1 LLHSAR
7 DLFRFSMKPGG
18 RAATLALLALAAAIA
33 VACSNNS
40 STTPSVTPTPSTSP
54 TATGP
59 TPTPTAPAQY
69 FVSIEYNASPTPDPT
84 YGNVD
89 GYGLMAGLPTASPV
103 PTSAPEGIITVNA
116 NSTIVFLNFDKVT
129 RSVSLLG
136 PANGMNWPSTFT
148 NTCGLSCP
156 VPPAGTSIT
165 SVEFSAWITAASGTP
180 NYSLV
185 YSTGAVPGMYYFG
198 DATNYLSVPSL
209 RTVIIVQ

>member
-1 LLHSAR
+1 MHSAR
-7 DLFRFSMKPGG
+7 DLFRFSMKPAQ
-18 RAATLALLALAAAIA
+18 RAAALSLLALSAAIA

-40 STTPSVTPTPSTSP
+40 STTPTVTPTPTTSP

-59 TPTPTAPAQY
+59 TPTPTPAPQY

-84 YGNVD
+84 YGNID
-89 GYGLMAGLPTASPV
+89 GYGLMTTVPTSSPV
-103 PTSAPEGIITVNA
+103 PTSAPQGIITVNA
-116 NSTIVFLNFDKVT
+116 NSTIVFLNFDRIT
-129 RSVSLLG
+129 RTVSILG

-156 VPPAGTSIT
+156 NPPAGTAIT
-165 SVEFSAWITAASGTP
+165 STEFSAIVNGASGVPT
-180 NYSLV
+180 YSLI

-198 DATNYLSVPSL
+198 DATNYVSSPSL